1 MFPQSSRAY
10 ADMAHPEPW
19 GTCYR
24 CNFRYLR
31 KDLVNQ
37 FDWRGTSLSNL
48 HILVCVA
55 TCLDVPQEQERTI
68 LVGPDPIPVRDPSP
82 GWQTTQA
89 GFGGVSDILELVDGD
104 LIPRSGGMGL
114 VNNGGVLALSNPPSG
129 YPVSDFFALPGGLWS
144 NGGEVT
150 VLGGFSPTTAVP
162 VHFANISASQL
173 LQLGG
178 RGLPWVSPPMGSDI
192 LWNPGGMLGGP
203 VYIGATSP
211 PDIDLLNDGGVLR
224 LENPA
229 AWPVT
234 IGAASPGGMW
244 SNGGECSV
252 KGGFTPIL
260 QAPIF
265 FGAITAAQL
274 LLIEGVGLPITRP
287 TIGSG
292 ILWNPGG
299 ASGGPIYIA

>member
-48 HILVCVA
+48 HILVCTA

-89 GFGGVSDILELVDGD
+89 GFGGVSDILELIDGD
-104 LIPRSGGMGL
+104 LIPRAGGMGL

-203 VYIGATSP
+203 IYVGATTQ
-211 PDIDLLNDGGVLR
+211 PDTGLGDDGGVL
-224 LENPA
+224 A
-229 AWPVT
+229 VVDVTWPT
-234 IGAASPGGMW
+234 TPGGAPGSVW
-244 SNGGECSV
+244 NNGGVVSV
-252 KGGFTPIL
+252 IPGITPDPSAPPIYFGGISSL
-260 QAPIF
+260 
-265 FGAITAAQL
+265 QL
-274 LLIEGVGLPITRP
+274 LLIGGGNLPLSPPIPPSGTLQLYNNGGVVC
-287 TIGSG
+287 
-292 ILWNPGG
+292 
-299 ASGGPIYIA
+299 IA